1 MLDSPIHELINDI
14 RKRYSGKKVSILDIR
29 NIEDNFK
36 LCSFV
41 NIRNDNCAFLRITSF
56 GFDEVV
62 FEDIV
67 IDLDLIKKFNSQEEL
82 MFNISKVLFNLAYGV
97 VLVDSNESVIDI
109 PIIKPD
115 YDFNTLKE
123 ENVKLLKKIE
133 ELENKITSSSLK
145 NGQMSIFDQD
155 D

>member
-14 RKRYSGKKVSILDIR
+14 RKRYSGKNVSILDIR

-82 MFNISKVLFNLAYGV
+82 IFNISKVLFNLAYGV

-115 YDFNTLKE
+115 
-123 ENVKLLKKIE
+123 
-133 ELENKITSSSLK
+133 
-145 NGQMSIFDQD
+145 
-155 D
+155 

>member
-14 RKRYSGKKVSILDIR
+14 RKRYSGKNTSILDIR
-29 NIEDNFK
+29 RIEDNYK

-82 MFNISKVLFNLAYGV
+82 MFDISKVLFNLAYGV

>member
-1 MLDSPIHELINDI
+1 MLDSPIHQLINDI
-14 RKRYSGKKVSILDIR
+14 RKRYSGKNASILDIR
-29 NIEDNFK
+29 RIEDNYK

-67 IDLDLIKKFNSQEEL
+67 IDLDLVKKFSTQDEL
-82 MFNISKVLFNLAYGV
+82 MYNISRTLFNLAYGV
-97 VLVDSNESVIDI
+97 ILVDSDTTVIDV
-109 PIIKPD
+109 PIVKPD

-123 ENVKLLKKIE
+123 ENNRLLKKIE
-133 ELENKITSSSLK
+133 ELENKLTSSSLK

>member
-14 RKRYSGKKVSILDIR
+14 RKRYSGKNVSILDIR

-82 MFNISKVLFNLAYGV
+82 IFNISKVLFNLAYGV

-123 ENVKLLKKIE
+123 ENAKLLKKIE